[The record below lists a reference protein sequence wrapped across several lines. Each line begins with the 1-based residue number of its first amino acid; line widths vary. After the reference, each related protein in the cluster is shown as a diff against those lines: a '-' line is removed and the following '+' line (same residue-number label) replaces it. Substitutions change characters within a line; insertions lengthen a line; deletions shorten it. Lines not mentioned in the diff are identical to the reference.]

1 MDIATK
7 LTDLTNDLRACRQ
20 AITEKGGEISV
31 NAGFA
36 EVAEKILEIPSGTSI
51 GTVIDDTASL
61 IKQVPVNSVNHCF
74 VKSIGGMTYKCN
86 NLIPF
91 PYRSS
96 NSVIKDIGYTETLN
110 GITFT
115 VLEDRGVKIV
125 GTAEK
130 TTYFGVCNINFS
142 KIYSSYSVSQ
152 RCDLNINNGIT
163 SIYVVNG
170 ETIDTVVY
178 PMVNVGA
185 TLLPYEP
192 YFEGLQ
198 DTKPTAIKVSG
209 ANLIP
214 FPYSIGGAG
223 FTQTKGGITFTVNED
238 RSFTL
243 KGTAQGTPAFAFA
256 SKLDLPTDVDYYLS
270 GNCIGGEW
278 VSGVIIYNQNYVS
291 ATNTTP
297 TVKCP
302 KGKKFAWI
310 SVQVPNGTTVDATFK
325 PMLSRGQAVPYTPY
339 HEPTIYPI
347 PEALQGTGKGIEGAS
362 DTIDFEYGKKIT
374 KVKTIALGSRQ
385 SWQLGNY
392 RSDTGIVS
400 TYTYSVDD
408 YDVALRSQSLC
419 SHLSFTATQH
429 NKLGIYIGDIANG
442 LKRTVRV
449 NVLADVVGLTADE
462 YTDTAV
468 IRDKIVSW
476 LNANNVTLTYAL
488 AEPTEESLS
497 VGFGL
502 LPVEGGGSIEII
514 TDNGRAI
521 PNTII
526 YQTIV

>member
-1 MDIATK
+1 MDISTK
-7 LTDLTNDLRACRQ
+7 LTDLTNDLRSCRQ
-20 AITEKGGEISV
+20 AITEKGGEISA

-91 PYRSS
+91 PYYGGMD
-96 NSVIKDIGYTETLN
+96 VGYTGTTGGITYTVNEDRSITLN
-110 GITFT
+110 GTSIGASIAIANYLDLPTDNYYLAANLISGEW
-115 VLEDRGVKIV
+115 VDGV
-125 GTAEK
+125 
-130 TTYFGVCNINFS
+130 YF
-142 KIYSSYSVSQ
+142 
-152 RCDLNINNGIT
+152 NNNLYIEVRKNTPIAKIT
-163 SIYVVNG
+163 SDKKLTWISINISSGTTVNNL
-170 ETIDTVVY
+170 TFK
-178 PMVNVGA
+178 PMLSA
-185 TLLPYEP
+185 KEALPYED

-198 DTKPTAIKVSG
+198 DTKSTAIKVSG

-214 FPYSIGGAG
+214 FPYTIGDAG

-243 KGTAQGTPAFAFA
+243 KGTAQGTPAFAFS

-297 TVKCP
+297 TVRIP

-325 PMLSRGQAVPYTPY
+325 PMLNRGQAVPYTPY
-339 HEPTIYPI
+339 HEPTTYPI
-347 PEALQGTGKGIEGAS
+347 PEAVQGTGKGIEGAS
-362 DTIDFEYGKKIT
+362 DTIDFEDGKKII
-374 KVKTIALGSRQ
+374 KIGEILLKNM
-385 SWQLGNY
+385 SW
-392 RSDTGIVS
+392 
-400 TYTYSVDD
+400 TYSSN
-408 YDVALRSQSLC
+408 YGFYSYGIKNEFIGNKILC
-419 SHLSFTATQH
+419 DGYTTNTWNNVYSGTT
-429 NKLGIYIGDIANG
+429 DMCIAGNG
-442 LKRTVRV
+442 QAIIISDSR
-449 NVLADVVGLTADE
+449 
-462 YTDTAV
+462 YTDDASF
-468 IRDKIVSW
+468 IASLGDKKLI
-476 LNANNVTLTYAL
+476 YAL
-488 AEPTEESLS
+488 AKSTEEPLS

-502 LPVEGGGSIEII
+502 LPVEGGGSLEII